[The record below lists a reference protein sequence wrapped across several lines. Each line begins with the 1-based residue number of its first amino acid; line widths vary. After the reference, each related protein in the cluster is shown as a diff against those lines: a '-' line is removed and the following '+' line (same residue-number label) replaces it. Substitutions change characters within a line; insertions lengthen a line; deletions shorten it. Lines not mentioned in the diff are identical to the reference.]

1 MKQRSNRR
9 VTAYVQGRH
18 RKKPVHICVSEK
30 EERERE
36 NACAISVGDERED
49 QYKDE
54 RKKRAKE

>member
-1 MKQRSNRR
+1 M
-9 VTAYVQGRH
+9 TAYVQGRH